1 MNATMKKRGRKP
13 GSGKDKDAASVT
25 LSVRISPEM
34 RAKIQK
40 MADKLDMTVNGVV
53 VMTLGRYVTKVD
65 TMARLDALED
75 SVGKIQSAIST
86 TLRNY
91 TGTPR
96 EADSDLPPIV
106 DDVDGDD
113 AGSSNEVAA

>member
-1 MNATMKKRGRKP
+1 MIATMKKRGRKP

-25 LSVRISPEM
+25 LSVRISPDM

-53 VMTLGRYVTKVD
+53 VATLGRYVTKVD
-65 TMARLDALED
+65 SLARLDALEET
-75 SVGKIQSAIST
+75 VATIQSAIAT
-86 TLRNY
+86 TLSNY

-96 EADSDLPPIV
+96 TADDDLLPPV
-106 DDVDGDD
+106 VADDDDHPNGD
-113 AGSSNEVAA
+113 EAAA